1 MTGSDKLDLVVLL
14 GSILLLGWGA
24 LWLVDVGTR
33 WVDRRE
39 ARADA
44 EMRAGAGVSAGTGV
58 LLDSQRPDVGA
69 GATVLPAV
77 RSSATPLYEAV
88 TRKLGRPGS
97 WGRTVPLGE
106 PAAIVRPYSPSPDS
120 HRAEVGRQVS
130 EILSSQVQTDVRDL
144 VRLGGATTAAALA
157 RHIDTVQARL
167 YWRRLVDDWQADW
180 QDFLSDV
187 ETGRYGAQMEGS

>member
-1 MTGSDKLDLVVLL
+1 MTGSDKLDLAVLL

-39 ARADA
+39 ARADV
-44 EMRAGAGVSAGTGV
+44 EWRAGVSADTGV
-58 LLDSQRPDVGA
+58 LLDSQRPDLGA
-69 GATVLPAV
+69 GATVLPAA
-77 RSSATPLYEAV
+77 RTSATPLYEAV

-106 PAAIVRPYSPSPDS
+106 PAAIVRPYSPSPD
-120 HRAEVGRQVS
+120 RPEVGQQVS
-130 EILSSQVQTDVRDL
+130 DILSSEVSRDVRDL